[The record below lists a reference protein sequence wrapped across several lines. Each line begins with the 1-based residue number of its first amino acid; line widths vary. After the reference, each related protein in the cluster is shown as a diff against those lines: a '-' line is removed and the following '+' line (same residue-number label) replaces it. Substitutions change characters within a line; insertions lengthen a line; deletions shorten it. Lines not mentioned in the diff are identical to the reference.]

1 MEMLDV
7 DTKHI
12 EQQFWNVVGH
22 AGGKESF
29 LLVGDCAY
37 QIGKDNRNGGIRKS
51 KGEHFKMVIQDLF
64 ESSIKEKSF
73 KTITKTEISQVAPEK
88 PLGNEAII
96 KKPCQLQAS
105 DNISKDETYFAI
117 SNTALGMQ
125 HHNPAEI
132 ISTSLHKSSKSILE
146 NISCESGRH
155 ELHSKSPNIAFKMTT
170 TSSFINANTGETGEL
185 LTSSKQNLG
194 FMSSVMHQGKKSGFE
209 TLEFQDPIQT
219 FTTPKIMK
227 SNQVFKKEK
236 SQETLVSQKVS
247 SKSMN
252 LLDLDFAKVDANGCC
267 YADADTRTKSTTKK
281 MSCSGKFQKTMAKKV
296 EFRSVAQLRGFDC
309 PVIIFVFQ
317 QRFVEEKKNKF
328 QLKEIIKDVKQR
340 CKTAL
345 PAAFGLILR
354 EKCHQPEERLTGCL
368 LLLSQYLQK
377 MFWTEILMDLQ
388 ISWVYIPHEKK
399 CILEIKKGICQ
410 ALLHKETA
418 ASTPTG
424 HRAMGVK
431 VLHCFP
437 WYGRRKDRNKE
448 PQEPTSQET
457 DSPQPSEEPPA
468 QKGRPRSTA
477 SVSSDSEGHNSRAY
491 FSRKARVSFRHEM
504 DSALAVID
512 STN

>member
-418 ASTPTG
+418 STPTG